1 MICDRCS
8 GPLFKA
14 DVLSGASVCTSCEIR
29 LCGKPDEWSLFV
41 AALKSSVRS
50 DGTVHV
56 NDVRPKVRGRI
67 APKRIGLYW
76 TKAQQ
81 KRLIRW
87 ENGWEQSTDAA
98 GSNQDKLCR
107 YYTWTSAA

>member
-67 APKRIGLYW
+67 AHKKIGLYW

-87 ENGWEQSTDAA
+87 ENGWEQSTDAV
-98 GSNQDKLCR
+98 GSNQDKLAR
-107 YYTWTSAA
+107 VYVWTSAA